1 MQTIFSHQPAY
12 MTYNQA
18 LTHGLAGALKY
29 VQITEIRILVPLAIV
44 IAIGVLVYLLA
55 PMLAPFVVGA
65 LLAYLGDPLI
75 DRLETYRMSRGLAV
89 TCVFLILII
98 IISLTL
104 FLLIP
109 ILVDQV
115 NGLIK
120 RLPLFIDR
128 LDQRADAL
136 AAQFGLTID
145 SSSFKQI
152 ALDYLPEAGNATK
165 GLLKTITQSGGF
177 LIGGL
182 VFMML
187 TPLITFYL
195 LRDWDIMVAHI
206 HELIPNNVR
215 GSITRLAKQSDRMLS
230 AFLRGQILV
239 MTALGSIYAVGLS
252 LVGLQFALLI
262 GFIAG
267 LLSFI
272 PYLGTLIGVLLAGF
286 LYVAEYQ
293 EWIGLWKVGV
303 VFLVGQSL
311 EGYLLT
317 PWLVGDKIGLHPV
330 AVIFAVLAGGQLF
343 GFVGVLLALP
353 VSSIL
358 VVLIAEGL
366 KRYKMSELY
375 LRGRPEDS

>member
-1 MQTIFSHQPAY
+1 M
-12 MTYNQA
+12 
-18 LTHGLAGALKY
+18 
-29 VQITEIRILVPLAIV
+29 QITEIRILVPLSII
-44 IAIGVLVYLLA
+44 IAFGILVYLLA

-75 DRLETYRMSRGLAV
+75 DRLEAYKLSRGLAV
-89 TCVFLILII
+89 ACVFLILLVV
-98 IISLTL
+98 ISLAM
-104 FLLIP
+104 FWLIP
-109 ILVDQV
+109 LLADQI

-120 RLPLFIDR
+120 RLPLFIER

-136 AAQFGLTID
+136 AAQFGVTVD

-177 LIGGL
+177 LIGGV
-182 VFMML
+182 VFVML

-206 HELIPNNVR
+206 HELIPHSVR
-215 GSITRLAKQSDRMLS
+215 ATVTRLAKQSDRMLS
-230 AFLRGQILV
+230 AFLRGQVLV
-239 MTALGSIYAVGLS
+239 MTALGSVYAIGLS
-252 LVGLQFALLI
+252 LIGLQFALLI

-267 LLSFI
+267 ILSFI
-272 PYLGTLIGVLLAGF
+272 PYLGTLVGILLAAA

-293 EWIGLWKVGV
+293 EWIGLWKVAL

-311 EGYLLT
+311 EGYFLT

-353 VSSIL
+353 ASSIL
-358 VVLIAEGL
+358 VVLIGEGIN
-366 KRYKMSELY
+366 RYKKSELY
-375 LRGRPEDS
+375 LNGRIEESEPE

>member
-1 MQTIFSHQPAY
+1 M
-12 MTYNQA
+12 
-18 LTHGLAGALKY
+18 
-29 VQITEIRILVPLAIV
+29 QITEIRILVPLSII
-44 IAIGVLVYLLA
+44 IALGVLVYLLS

-75 DRLETYRMSRGLAV
+75 DRLETYKLSRGLAV
-89 TCVFLILII
+89 ACVFLILLMV
-98 IISLTL
+98 ISLAM
-104 FLLIP
+104 FWLIP
-109 ILVDQV
+109 LLAEQI
-115 NGLIK
+115 NGLVK
-120 RLPLFIDR
+120 RLPLFIER

-136 AAQFGLTID
+136 AAQFGITID
-145 SSSFKQI
+145 STSFKQL

-165 GLLKTITQSGGF
+165 GLLKTLTQSGGF
-177 LIGGL
+177 LIGGF

-206 HELIPNNVR
+206 HGLIPHGVR
-215 GSITRLAKQSDRMLS
+215 DTVTRLAKQSDRMLS
-230 AFLRGQILV
+230 AFLRGQVLV
-239 MTALGSIYAVGLS
+239 MAALGSIYAVGLS
-252 LVGLQFALLI
+252 LIGLQFALLV

-267 LLSFI
+267 IVSFI
-272 PYLGTLIGVLLAGF
+272 PFLGTLVGVLLAGA

-293 EWIGLWKVGV
+293 EWIGLWTVAL
-303 VFLVGQSL
+303 VFLIGQAL
-311 EGYLLT
+311 EGYFLT

-358 VVLIAEGL
+358 VVLIREGIE
-366 KRYKMSELY
+366 RYKESDLY
-375 LRGRPEDS
+375 LDGQSEEIEQ